1 MRSADYVDLADDELV
16 LFRALRSCD
25 DAAERDRIQEEI
37 VRRHNGLVRWLAAK
51 YNNPAVEFADLVQV
65 GYLGLVQAIKRFDP
79 ERGSDFI
86 SFARPTVQGEI
97 RRYFRDKRR
106 WIRLPRKLQDTKL
119 ALRQATEELTHSLG
133 RGPTVPE
140 LAAHL
145 GVDEELVLEV
155 MTVDDAYTPHSLDA
169 TLGDGEPDPGT
180 LADTLGTLDGRMDVV
195 IDRLSV
201 RPLLE
206 ALPERDQRILH
217 MRFFEDLT
225 QGQIA
230 EAVGLSQ
237 MHVSRLL
244 TRILGELRAGVM
256 SDVASV

>member
-1 MRSADYVDLADDELV
+1 MSTAEYLDLTADELV
-16 LFRALRSCD
+16 LFRTLRTCESEI
-25 DAAERDRIQEEI
+25 ERDRIQEEL

-119 ALRQATEELTHSLG
+119 ALRQATEELTHQLG

-145 GVDEELVLEV
+145 KLDEELVLEV

-169 TLGDGEPDPGT
+169 ALGDDEPDPGT
-180 LADTLGTLDGRMDVV
+180 LADTLGGPDGQMDVV

-201 RPLLE
+201 KPLLA
-206 ALPERDQRILH
+206 ALSERDQRILH
-217 MRFFEDLT
+217 LRFFEDMT

-230 EAVGLSQ
+230 ELVGLSQ

-244 TRILGELRAGVM
+244 TRILGDLRHGVM
-256 SDVASV
+256 SEVNSA